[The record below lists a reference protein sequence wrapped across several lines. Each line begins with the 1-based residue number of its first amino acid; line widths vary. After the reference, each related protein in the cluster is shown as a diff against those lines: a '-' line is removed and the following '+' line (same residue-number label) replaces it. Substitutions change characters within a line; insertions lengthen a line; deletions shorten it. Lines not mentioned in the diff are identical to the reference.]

1 MNKYYYV
8 INNSVN
14 AIDGL
19 IKFEREYSKNYYFG
33 LLIKPIDNKY
43 ASYISM
49 QMIYPYNK
57 STELNYNLVKLLI
70 K

>member
-19 IKFEREYSKNYYFG
+19 IKFEREFNKNYYFG
-33 LLIKPIDNKY
+33 LIIKPINNEYD
-43 ASYISM
+43 SYIGM

-57 STELNYNLVKLLI
+57 STELNYNLVKLFI
-70 K
+70 E